1 MEGTISMSLGLVA
14 ALMWTALVAGAGL
27 ASAQNIL
34 ITINKASQKM
44 TVQVDGQQ
52 KYVWLVS
59 TGAPGYDTPS
69 GTFKPFRMEADHF
82 SEEWDDAP
90 MPHSIFFTPVGH
102 AIHGSFYT
110 KRLGT
115 RASHGCVRLAP
126 ENATT
131 LYAMV
136 EKTGLSHTTVVVKGG
151 GLFDWDAPAVSAPP
165 LVPPKWFKKVKTSK
179 TVRTD
184 ETGGVFQ
191 SLFGR

>member
-1 MEGTISMSLGLVA
+1 
-14 ALMWTALVAGAGL
+14 
-27 ASAQNIL
+27 
-34 ITINKASQKM
+34 
-44 TVQVDGQQ
+44 
-52 KYVWLVS
+52 
-59 TGAPGYDTPS
+59 
-69 GTFKPFRMEADHF
+69 
-82 SEEWDDAP
+82 

-126 ENATT
+126 NNAAT

-165 LVPPKWFKKVKTSK
+165 VVPPRWFKKVKT
-179 TVRTD
+179 
-184 ETGGVFQ
+184 GGVFD